1 MRTTFKNLDIGQRFE
16 FVIKSDLCDG
26 FYNGIGIKLSR
37 LDYRMSGENV
47 TIFDVNAAVFEVES
61 AKLASAAVPVLT
73 MESAAKIMGLKIRPG
88 EPDDLTIAQLIR
100 QRADLLAALV
110 DCRDCLIATRD
121 SGRSDALTDWQKR
134 AIGAGYEAMQSSGY
148 PNAQD
153 TSAKGGI

>member
-47 TIFDVNAAVFEVES
+47 TIFDVNAAVFGVES
-61 AKLASAAVPVLT
+61 AKLATASVPVLT
-73 MESAAKIMGLKIRPG
+73 MESAAKIMDLKIRPG

-100 QRADLLAALV
+100 QRADLLAALEKISIG
-110 DCRDCLIATRD
+110 CSPASIAIQ
-121 SGRSDALTDWQKR
+121 SGGNVSKQNPNLVRLAAVCGEIAFDA
-134 AIGAGYEAMQSSGY
+134 IQSVKG
-148 PNAQD
+148 NAQ
-153 TSAKGGI
+153 